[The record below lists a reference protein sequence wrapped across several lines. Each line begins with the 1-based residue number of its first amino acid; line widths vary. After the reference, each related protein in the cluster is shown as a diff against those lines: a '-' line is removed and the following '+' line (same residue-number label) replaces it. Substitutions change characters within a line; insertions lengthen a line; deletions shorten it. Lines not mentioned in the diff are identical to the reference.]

1 MHIGTSLRGG
11 SAVKRCKHGFVSSPE
26 EERICAEVIQEFL
39 GHNDDVSRLAEVILA
54 AISATQ
60 EEYAHVWNGSTEK
73 VVSFLLCYGTRH
85 TLEGK
90 TSDARPFAWCV
101 HQKQKTSIYN
111 RNKYG

>member
-1 MHIGTSLRGG
+1 VQTETLLLRQVMHIGTSLRGG

-26 EERICAEVIQEFL
+26 EERICAEVIQEFQF

-73 VVSFLLCYGTRH
+73 VVSYEAHSRWKNF
-85 TLEGK
+85 
-90 TSDARPFAWCV
+90 
-101 HQKQKTSIYN
+101 
-111 RNKYG
+111 